1 LEGRPLVGAPRNGG
15 GAKRAGLTAAFD
27 QSTFA
32 LTLRHGI
39 WRVTFD
45 GAFFGDYRSEQHA
58 RESIAETQGKLASKS
73 RIVVAAEDRPT

>member
-1 LEGRPLVGAPRNGG
+1 MPLP
-15 GAKRAGLTAAFD
+15 

-45 GAFFGDYRSEQHA
+45 GVFYGDYRSERQA
-58 RESIAETQGKLASKS
+58 LDGIAEAQAKLATVA
-73 RIVVAAEDRPT
+73 RVVHAKANPP